1 MTNNLSL
8 IVAISENNAIGKNGD
23 LLCHLPADMRHF
35 KEITTGHTVIMGRK
49 TFESLPKGALPNR
62 KNIIVTRNK
71 EYKADN
77 CIICF
82 SLKEA
87 LSAAGNE
94 TERFIIGG
102 AQLYD
107 TAVQYADTFYL
118 TRIHASFAD
127 ADTFFPEIDYNEWEE
142 VTNEYHGTD
151 DKNKIPYSFITL
163 KRKKA
168 VL

>member
-102 AQLYD
+102 AQLYAS
-107 TAVQYADTFYL
+107 AVQYADTFYL

-142 VTNEYHGTD
+142 VANEYHRTD

-168 VL
+168 GL